1 MCHAVN
7 DGVGHIR
14 FAHLLVHELDFIDGK
29 KQSEEPRV
37 ISIVIYGCI
46 DKKSILTMKMRRS
59 SMIIVDKS
67 VIIIIRFMKMIFV
80 AESVE
85 DAASVQSASVG
96 GLKLLLARI
105 FIIVTITST
114 MSPPSHHQSHHQCH
128 HHHIVNVIII
138 NVNINNGIITI
149 PLLD

>member
-1 MCHAVN
+1 
-7 DGVGHIR
+7 
-14 FAHLLVHELDFIDGK
+14 
-29 KQSEEPRV
+29 
-37 ISIVIYGCI
+37 
-46 DKKSILTMKMRRS
+46 
-59 SMIIVDKS
+59 
-67 VIIIIRFMKMIFV
+67 MKMIFV

-114 MSPPSHHQSHHQCH
+114 MSSSMSPPSHHQCH
-128 HHHIVNVIII
+128 YHHIDNVIII

>member
-1 MCHAVN
+1 
-7 DGVGHIR
+7 
-14 FAHLLVHELDFIDGK
+14 
-29 KQSEEPRV
+29 
-37 ISIVIYGCI
+37 
-46 DKKSILTMKMRRS
+46 
-59 SMIIVDKS
+59 MIIVDKS
-67 VIIIIRFMKMIFV
+67 VILIIIFMKMIFV

-114 MSPPSHHQSHHQCH
+114 MSSSMSPPSHHQSHHQCH
-128 HHHIVNVIII
+128 YHHIVNVIII

>member
-1 MCHAVN
+1 MGKSSLKN
-7 DGVGHIR
+7 LGS
-14 FAHLLVHELDFIDGK
+14 FPLLFTAASTRK
-29 KQSEEPRV
+29 AFWPWRW
-37 ISIVIYGCI
+37 
-46 DKKSILTMKMRRS
+46 RS

-67 VIIIIRFMKMIFV
+67 VIIIIIFMKMIFV

-96 GLKLLLARI
+96 GLNLLLARI

-114 MSPPSHHQSHHQCH
+114 MSSSMSPPSHHQSHYQCH
-128 HHHIVNVIII
+128 YHHIVNVIII

-149 PLLD
+149 PLLDWRCKSLSGNLFNEKV

>member
-1 MCHAVN
+1 
-7 DGVGHIR
+7 
-14 FAHLLVHELDFIDGK
+14 
-29 KQSEEPRV
+29 
-37 ISIVIYGCI
+37 
-46 DKKSILTMKMRRS
+46 
-59 SMIIVDKS
+59 MIIVDKS
-67 VIIIIRFMKMIFV
+67 VIIIIIFVKMIFV

-96 GLKLLLARI
+96 GLNLLLARI

>member
-1 MCHAVN
+1 
-7 DGVGHIR
+7 
-14 FAHLLVHELDFIDGK
+14 
-29 KQSEEPRV
+29 
-37 ISIVIYGCI
+37 
-46 DKKSILTMKMRRS
+46 
-59 SMIIVDKS
+59 MIIVDKS